1 MGNMMTLIPIEEEYG
16 FKYWLWETPDGFES
30 ARGRFE
36 DVVSDSDFYCKDPR
50 ELDLG
55 GEWKQIEWDEW
66 NKRVHSEGIF
76 GHLHTSD
83 DSYIMRVKMEE
94 V

>member
-1 MGNMMTLIPIEEEYG
+1 MGNMTLIPIEEEYG

-30 ARGRFE
+30 AKARFE
-36 DVVSDSDFYCKDPR
+36 DVVSDPDFYCKDPR

-55 GEWKQIEWDEW
+55 GEWKEVEWDVWRAEM
-66 NKRVHSEGIF
+66 HSTGIY

-83 DSYIMRVKMEE
+83 DSSIVRNEVEE